1 MAQKCEWVTPP
12 AQYERAHRQAQWQ
25 MVPLTNVTIRDV
37 LRSVPKDEQAPP
49 LPERGS
55 LRSRS
60 AVLIS
65 SLTLRQLSSVLP
77 ADRAWGLWT
86 SRQIV
91 ARIMDTFGPS
101 LAGTEVVPVDT
112 RTSPG
117 HRVVGEWVYGKGVA
131 RQPKSDGLKAIYL
144 VHGSGYALCSPR
156 THRRLASWLSQL
168 TGIPVFSI
176 DYRLAPRHRFPTAAD
191 DVRHG
196 WEWLTDQCGFPA
208 EQIVVAGDSAGG
220 HLAVD
225 LMLQPD
231 VCHPAGLV
239 LLSPLVDLTFNL
251 ARSRERTCP
260 DPAIRSRDA
269 ARLVELYCTGI
280 ESTHP
285 RLALDVAGGRPLPPT
300 LIHAGGA
307 EMLAAD
313 AISLADDLAAAG
325 GRCSLQIWPGQV
337 HVFHALPRLT
347 PEAAPAMREIAEFV
361 TELLRTNSIGRV
373 S

>member
-1 MAQKCEWVTPP
+1 MLT
-12 AQYERAHRQAQWQ
+12 
-25 MVPLTNVTIRDV
+25 LTNVTIGDV
-37 LRSVPKDEQAPP
+37 LRSVPNDEQASP

-60 AVLIS
+60 AVVIS
-65 SLTLRQLSSVLP
+65 SLTLRQISSVLP

-91 ARIMDTFGPS
+91 ARIMDAFGPS
-101 LAGTEVVPVDT
+101 LAGTEVVHVDT
-112 RTSPG
+112 RTSAG
-117 HRVVGEWVYGKGVA
+117 HRVVGEWVYGNGVA
-131 RQPKSDGLKAIYL
+131 RQGKHTARAIYF

-156 THRRLASWLSQL
+156 THRRLTSWLSQL
-168 TGIPVFSI
+168 TGIPVFSV

-196 WEWLTDQCGFPA
+196 WQWLTDKCGVPA

-231 VCHPAGLV
+231 VRHPAGLV
-239 LLSPLVDLTFNL
+239 LLSPLVDLTFGL
-251 ARSRERTCP
+251 ARSREQMSP

-269 ARLVELYCTGI
+269 ARLVELYCAGI
-280 ESTHP
+280 KPTHP
-285 RLALDVAGGRPLPPT
+285 RLALDVAGGRPLPAT

-313 AISLADDLAAAG
+313 AITLADDLAAAG
-325 GRCSLQIWPGQV
+325 GRCDLRIWPGQV

-347 PEAAPAMREIAEFV
+347 PEAAPAMREVAAFV
-361 TELLRTNSIGRV
+361 TDALRTNSIGQV